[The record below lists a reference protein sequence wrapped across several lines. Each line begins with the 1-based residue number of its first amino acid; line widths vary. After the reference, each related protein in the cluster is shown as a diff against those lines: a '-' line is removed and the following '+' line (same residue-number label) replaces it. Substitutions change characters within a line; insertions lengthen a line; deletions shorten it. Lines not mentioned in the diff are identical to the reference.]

1 MAEAPLKAS
10 KEVKDATAVSEDSTD
25 ATAATEKH
33 TFGPSVHISKHPVLL
48 HKISILRSA
57 NTPSGQF
64 RSVLREITY
73 HLGYEATAGLTTRPI
88 PVSVSAGK
96 ESPNDHLDCTG
107 DKLIER
113 VAVVPIL
120 RSGLGMSDS
129 MLELL
134 PKASVY
140 HIGMYRIPG
149 SAPVQYFNRLP
160 RKCASDA
167 AIVLD
172 PVIASAQTSLAAIAM
187 LKKWGV
193 PKIHL
198 VSVLGSC
205 ICVPTYYTALHHTI
219 MYLRASCHAT
229 FRASCLLAPASISLR
244 FNSFH
249 FSHDNRRIH
258 LTRLHALFPSCCNT
272 QWGVPKIHLVS
283 VLGSSEGLATI
294 EEQHPD
300 VQITVGTV
308 DSILTKDGIVLPGLG
323 DAGDRLFGCVDP
335 DDHDESL
342 LHPSKRSRTA

>member
-1 MAEAPLKAS
+1 MTVAPETDTTMAEAPLKAS

-198 VSVLGSC
+198 VSVLGS
-205 ICVPTYYTALHHTI
+205 
-219 MYLRASCHAT
+219 
-229 FRASCLLAPASISLR
+229 
-244 FNSFH
+244 
-249 FSHDNRRIH
+249 
-258 LTRLHALFPSCCNT
+258 
-272 QWGVPKIHLVS
+272 
-283 VLGSSEGLATI
+283 SEGLATI